1 MEELKQA
8 LRELQD
14 MDSQLHYEDENEQ
27 ARYILSIARKII
39 EKENK

>member
-8 LRELQD
+8 LRELQNI
-14 MDSQLHYEDENEQ
+14 DSQLHYEDESEQ